1 MFLVDVPVIFY
12 KLGGIMSNIDIIAK
26 KRLDKTK
33 SWQLYKFQ
41 FKNIKNSPIKF
52 VKIYEKN

>member
-26 KRLDKTK
+26 KRLDKPRVGNSISSNLK
-33 SWQLYKFQ
+33 ILKIVYK
-41 FKNIKNSPIKF
+41 IL
-52 VKIYEKN
+52 